1 MRKNYL
7 EIGEIVGTHGVRGE
21 LRVNPWSDSPEFLKK
36 FKKFYFD
43 EACIQKIEAVSV
55 RPHGNVVLIKF
66 QGIDDMDEALKLK
79 GKILYIQRKD
89 INLNDGYFIADL
101 IDCTVYDA
109 DNDKIYG
116 ILTDV
121 SRTGANDVWHITK
134 DGKEYLIP
142 AIKDVVSSVDVDTGV
157 IKIRPLRGIFENE
170 D

>member
-1 MRKNYL
+1 MTEYL
-7 EIGEIVGTHGVRGE
+7 EIGEVVGTHGVRGE
-21 LRVNPWSDSPEFLKK
+21 LRGNPWSDTPEFLKK
-36 FKKFYFD
+36 FKNFYFD
-43 EACIQKIEAVSV
+43 EDCTEKIKATSV

-66 QGIDDMDEALKLK
+66 DGIEDMDEALKLK
-79 GKILYIQRKD
+79 GKILYVDRKD
-89 INLNDGYFIADL
+89 IKLNDGYFIADL

-109 DNDKIYG
+109 DNNKVYG

-142 AIKDVVSSVDVDTGV
+142 AIKDVVESVDVDTGI
-157 IKIRPLRGIFENE
+157 IKIRPLRGIFEDE